1 MLKYIKKIIHS
12 KTINH
17 TIREVSLDPSPSH
30 NANKIITN
38 EWSED
43 EQSLLMHFRNLKP
56 TAISIVPPD
65 WRGVTSATRNL
76 VSNLLPIDARLNPS
90 QVERTARFIYEI
102 GCKKIFFGGFAHSYS
117 NLVNTLHK
125 NHPDIDIYVF
135 WLSSFLQSNEDYAW
149 HSFKLIDQLCRE
161 RKIKKWGFA
170 KKGMAEVIRA
180 TGVPAEFIMSYVR
193 TIPDAPSI
201 PKPGGPHL
209 AVWALAPIWR
219 KNPYAMLAAA
229 STIPGADVFVVGQDE
244 RAREFANYLNLSF
257 RYQRNPIDQDQMQD
271 ALAENHL
278 NLYVTLSECSPML
291 PLESLS
297 AGAPCL
303 FGPNSHLFEDN
314 PYLHSRLVVPY
325 PDRSDIIAEFIQ
337 RGLEER
343 DEIISVYRKYTPG
356 YNQHAMKSLTDF
368 LEIDEASIL

>member
-1 MLKYIKKIIHS
+1 MLKRLTKIFQF
-12 KTINH
+12 KTKGH
-17 TIREVSLDPSPSH
+17 ASRELSLEPSSSN
-30 NANKIITN
+30 NANKIIAD

-43 EQSLLMHFRNLKP
+43 EQSLLIHLHKVKP
-56 TAISIVPPD
+56 AALSIVPPD
-65 WRGVTSATRNL
+65 WRGVSSATRNL
-76 VSNLLPIDARLNPS
+76 VSNLLPIDARLDQS
-90 QVERTARFIYEI
+90 QVERTARFIHET
-102 GCKKIFFGGFAHSYS
+102 GCKKIFFGGFAHSYA

-161 RKIKKWGFA
+161 GKIRKWGFA
-170 KKGMAEVIRA
+170 KKGMAEVVRA
-180 TGVPAEFIMSYVR
+180 TGIPAEFIMSYVR

-244 RAREFANYLNLSF
+244 RAREFAEYLNLAF
-257 RYQRNPIDQDQMQD
+257 RYQRNPIDQDQMKD
-271 ALAENHL
+271 TLAENHL

-291 PLESLS
+291 PLESLG

-303 FGPNSHLFEDN
+303 LGPNSHLFEDHS
-314 PYLHSRLVVPY
+314 YLHSRLVVPY

-343 DEIISVYRKYTPG
+343 DEIVSAYSSYAPH
-356 YNQHAMKSLTDF
+356 YNQRAIESLTDF
-368 LEIDEASIL
+368 LEIDNSSTL